1 MTTKPPAES
10 EGMLRRWR
18 SPDLPGFEICYCNR
32 AHYDG
37 ANRYVFDTYTLTL
50 VETGTGLFR
59 RNRQTVQSASTDISV
74 STPGDVIS
82 ADSGNDVYTCRSLYL
97 APDFLDGLTEDV
109 GRSRAYSRVFAS
121 MQPGNIHFFQA
132 LLRATHALESVASRL
147 ELETRL
153 LPALRAFATGQQ
165 ATTVPPFRPRHRA
178 VRRVRE
184 LLLDRLAENVSL
196 DELETTAGLNKF
208 HLLRVFRTET
218 GLPPHTYQQH
228 ARVGRARALIS
239 RGYTAH
245 EAALETGFADHAH
258 FTRVFKRHL
267 GITPSQYS
275 LSASGRYVNFV
286 QGRSSRTDL

>member
-1 MTTKPPAES
+1 MTTESPDVPA
-10 EGMLRRWR
+10 GVLRRWR
-18 SPDLPGFEICYCNR
+18 SADLPGFEICYCNQAR
-32 AHYDG
+32 YDG
-37 ANRYVFDTYTLTL
+37 ANRYVFDAYTLTL
-50 VETGTGLFR
+50 VETGTGLFT
-59 RNRQTVQSASTDISV
+59 RNRQTIQSTSADISV

-97 APDFLDGLTEDV
+97 APAFLDSLTEDV
-109 GRSRAYSRVFAS
+109 GRSRAYARTFAL
-121 MQPGNIHFFQA
+121 MQPGNPQLFQA
-132 LLRATHALESVASRL
+132 LIRATHALESVASRL

-153 LPALRAFATGQQ
+153 LPALRAFVTPQHTITA
-165 ATTVPPFRPRHRA
+165 PPFRIGHRA
-178 VRRVRE
+178 VRRARD

-196 DELETTAGLNKF
+196 DELETITGLNKF

-218 GLPPHTYQQH
+218 GLPPHMYQQH
-228 ARVGRARALIS
+228 ARVGRARDLII

-267 GITPSQYS
+267 GVTPSQYR
-275 LSASGRYVNFV
+275 LHASGHHVNFV